1 MKSRVFSPD
10 KHYFQYVA
18 KRYSWLALISLIL
31 IGYHTWAGWFLFSWD
46 TVGAGYIMSSTTG
59 EYFFGGNIR
68 EIVSFC
74 IINCDAELGMT
85 LPYFSAI
92 IAVLY
97 ALVIFSFL
105 WKKNECYA
113 TLSFGVAPRKQFLIR
128 YLFGAGLMTLCDA
141 FSFGLSYAIHIEQV
155 GGDTTGLTIPYSLC
169 YFAVYILLELCIY
182 SIASLIAILS
192 GRFIDY
198 LISIGGILAA
208 PYAIGNMLRHIFANF
223 LQGSALGLA
232 RNDSILGSSQ
242 FEDFSTILTHSDK
255 FGAFTAFDDVLYG
268 RAIPANGDPNFLKET
283 VIEAYREEFITLPW
297 TPFFLMLAATLIA
310 TFFAYIFFVRR
321 PAEYAGKAGIYPP
334 VYITA
339 AIFASIGISSFVGEL
354 ALNRY
359 LLLLLICAAFAV
371 TFFIIVSV
379 CKASIRACFEHYR
392 SAIGGVS
399 ALLLCVMI
407 CFFGA
412 FGYSEYVPKADQI
425 ESAMINY
432 IGNPLIYSG
441 ENLNIYTFGI
451 NAPYTVNDY
460 GVLSGS
466 VTNFSKLSF
475 WTGWRALPEITNAGD
490 IEAVRE
496 IHKYVIDSG
505 MKTRGDCKPAD
516 NTSDSVIKCN
526 FYIVYTLK
534 DGSTVVRYYTYLT
547 LDAIEKICS
556 IETSKEF
563 EDMYLNNRLGPEAA
577 IYRSGITTFEAADE
591 FFADILPLD
600 MLTTEQND
608 ALFEAL
614 VRDFLDLSYEDRYFS
629 GDRVLGVLRFA
640 PSYSLGG
647 DGTKF
652 YLNNGRRPEDSD
664 ASTWYVTEK
673 YTRTLGLLEEWG
685 ITGIFDGTMEILDVQ
700 ISEFD
705 PYLNGFNKDGNGS
718 LFLIQSY
725 DYVLH
730 TAHGAPMTALPES
743 EWEDYVGRSRA
754 IAATTRGGTFV
765 QITYK
770 NSSGETKIIDRLIP
784 NE

>member
-1 MKSRVFSPD
+1 MKSRGFSPD
-10 KHYFQYVA
+10 AHYFKYVA
-18 KRYSWLALISLIL
+18 KRYSWLALISLVL
-31 IGYHTWAGWFLFSWD
+31 IGFHTWAGWFLFSWD
-46 TVGAGYIMSSTTG
+46 TVGAGYIMSGTTG

-74 IINCDAELGMT
+74 IINYDAELGMT

-92 IAVLY
+92 IAVVY
-97 ALVIFSFL
+97 ALVLFSFL
-105 WKKNECYA
+105 WKKNECFT
-113 TLSFGVAPRKQFLIR
+113 TLSFGVAPKKQFLIR
-128 YLFGAGLMTLCDA
+128 YLFGAGLMTICDA
-141 FSFGLSYAIHIEQV
+141 ASFGLSYAIHIEQI
-155 GGDTTGLTIPYSLC
+155 GGDTTGLTISYSLC

-242 FEDFSTILTHSDK
+242 FEDFCTILTHSDK

-268 RAIPANGDPNFLKET
+268 RAIPASGDPTWLKDM

-297 TPFFLMLAATLIA
+297 TPFFLMLAATLITA
-310 TFFAYIFFVRR
+310 FFAYIFFVRR

-359 LLLLLICAAFAV
+359 LLTLLICAAFAIA
-371 TFFIIVSV
+371 FFIIISV
-379 CKASIRACFEHYR
+379 YKASIRTCFEHYR

-425 ESAMINY
+425 ESAVINY
-432 IGNPLIYSG
+432 IGNPQIYSG
-441 ENLNIYTFGI
+441 ENLNIYTSGI
-451 NAPYTVNDY
+451 NLSYTVNDY
-460 GVLSGS
+460 DTLSGS

-475 WTGWRALPEITNAGD
+475 WTRLRSMPVITDKDD

-496 IHKYVIDSG
+496 IHKYVINSG

-516 NTSDSVIKCN
+516 DTSDSVIKCD

-547 LDAIEKICS
+547 LDAIEKVNS
-556 IETSKEF
+556 IETSKTF
-563 EDMYLNNRLGPEAA
+563 EDMYLNNRLGPGAT
-577 IYRSGITTFEAADE
+577 IYKSGITTFEAADE
-591 FFADILPLD
+591 FFSDVLPLD

-614 VRDFLDLSYEDRYFS
+614 VCDFLELSYEGRYFS
-629 GDRVLGVLRFA
+629 DDRVLGVLRFA
-640 PSYSLGG
+640 PPYNINES
-647 DGTKF
+647 GTIYYIDSARK
-652 YLNNGRRPEDSD
+652 PEDSD
-664 ASTWYVTEK
+664 DSTWYVTEK
-673 YTRTLGLLEEWG
+673 YTRTLRLLEEWG
-685 ITGIFDGTMEILDVQ
+685 ITSVFDGKIEILDVQ

-730 TAHGAPMTALPES
+730 TAHSAPMTALPES